1 MNRITEGRARWIVS
15 NAQSAVNGNDNDV
28 YSVGLEEM
36 IQADEWCGHHDVHAG
51 YRLFMKNRIMT
62 LRREQDLA
70 ERKNDSRK
78 ATLLGFVLSLIV
90 ALVAVAADR
99 YFSLL

>member
-1 MNRITEGRARWIVS
+1 
-15 NAQSAVNGNDNDV
+15 
-28 YSVGLEEM
+28 
-36 IQADEWCGHHDVHAG
+36 
-51 YRLFMKNRIMT
+51 MKNRIVT

-90 ALVAVAADR
+90 ALVAVATDR
-99 YFSLL
+99 YLALL